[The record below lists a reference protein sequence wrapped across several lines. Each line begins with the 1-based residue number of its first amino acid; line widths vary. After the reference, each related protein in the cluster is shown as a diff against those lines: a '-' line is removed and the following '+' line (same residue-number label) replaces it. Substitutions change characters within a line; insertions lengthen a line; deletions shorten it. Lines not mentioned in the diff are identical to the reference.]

1 MQAHS
6 MTSQV
11 SARTES
17 ETGHHALAEEAAAL
31 ARDAAALAREAA
43 ALASAPHHA
52 FGETKDEALRAPP
65 ARWQNQNDNGLRR
78 G

>member
-17 ETGHHALAEEAAAL
+17 ETGHHALAEE
-31 ARDAAALAREAA
+31 AAALAREAA

-65 ARWQNQNDNGLRR
+65 ARWQNQNDDGLRR